1 MPLDGAIATCS
12 VLLLLLRTPFAE
24 GQSSEATSEAF
35 MMEQILSE
43 NGCGAFA
50 GLIAS
55 TAAAGEAFRAQIAG
69 DGGGK
74 GLTIF
79 CPDDEAV
86 AAFGS
91 GRFSNL
97 SADSQ
102 AALLLYHGVATLYS
116 EEALGAMFDTEVAT
130 LANGPGDYHIHIL
143 GGTGMPLIL
152 SSSPNEAGVTKMVVD
167 NDRLV
172 VFLINSVL
180 VPGGPTASASW
191 NWDWEHV
198 LLVVVCIAVALVA
211 L

>member
-1 MPLDGAIATCS
+1 MALAVAGAIATCS
-12 VLLLLLRTPFAE
+12 ILLLLRTPFAE

-35 MMEQILSE
+35 MMEQILSD

-55 TAAAGEAFRAQIAG
+55 TAAAGDAFRAQIAG
-69 DGGGK
+69 DDGGS

-91 GRFSNL
+91 GRFGNL
-97 SADSQ
+97 SADGQ

-116 EEALGAMFDTEVAT
+116 EEALGAMFDRKVAT
-130 LANGPGDYHIHIL
+130 LAHGPGDYDIHIFR
-143 GGTGMPLIL
+143 GPGIPMIL
-152 SSSPNEAGVTKMVVD
+152 SSSPNMACITKMVV

-172 VFLINSVL
+172 VFLIDSVL
-180 VPGGPTASASW
+180 VPGERTASASW